1 MEKGELF
8 QVAYNVNDNTY
19 RSDVFMFHAEDDRIV
34 LASKI
39 NLTTGVAEKCVY
51 SFYKNHWNFFDVGP
65 EIKQFI
71 QDRLT
76 KSTVTEA
83 ATV

>member
-1 MEKGELF
+1 MEKGQLF
-8 QVAYNVNDNTY
+8 RVQHKGNDNSY
-19 RSDVFMFHAEDDRIV
+19 KSDVFVFHAEDDRIV

-39 NLTTGVAEKCVY
+39 NLTTGLAEDYVMILNKY
-51 SFYKNHWNFFDVGP
+51 DWYFSDVGP
-65 EIKQFI
+65 DIIQFI

>member
-1 MEKGELF
+1 MEKGQLF
-8 QVAYNVNDNTY
+8 QVAYNGNDNSY
-19 RSDVFMFHAEDDRIV
+19 KSDVFVFHAEDDRIV

-51 SFYKNHWNFFDVGP
+51 SFYKNNWNFFDVGP

-76 KSTVTEA
+76 QNIKL
-83 ATV
+83 

>member
-8 QVAYNVNDNTY
+8 QVAYNGNDNTY

-39 NLTTGVAEKCVY
+39 NLTTGVAEKHVY
-51 SFYKNHWNFFDVGP
+51 SFYRNHWNFFDVGP
-65 EIKQFI
+65 DIIRFI
-71 QDRLT
+71 NYRLT
-76 KSTVTEA
+76 QNIKL
-83 ATV
+83 

>member
-8 QVAYNVNDNTY
+8 SVTHNGNDNSY
-19 RSDVFMFHAEDDRIV
+19 KSDVLMFHAEDDRIV

-51 SFYKNHWNFFDVGP
+51 SFYRDNWNFFDVGP
-65 EIKQFI
+65 DIIRFINDRVRQNIK
-71 QDRLT
+71 L
-76 KSTVTEA
+76 
-83 ATV
+83 

>member
-8 QVAYNVNDNTY
+8 CVAHNGNDNSY
-19 RSDVFMFHAEDDRIV
+19 KSDVFVFHAEDDRIV

-65 EIKQFI
+65 DIIRFINDRVRQNIK
-71 QDRLT
+71 L
-76 KSTVTEA
+76 
-83 ATV
+83 

>member
-1 MEKGELF
+1 MENGELF
-8 QVAYNVNDNTY
+8 CVSHNGNDNSY
-19 RSDVFMFHAEDDRIV
+19 KSDVFMFHAEDDRIV

-65 EIKQFI
+65 DIIRFINDRVRQNIK
-71 QDRLT
+71 L
-76 KSTVTEA
+76 
-83 ATV
+83 

>member
-8 QVAYNVNDNTY
+8 SVTHNGNDNSY
-19 RSDVFMFHAEDDRIV
+19 KSDVFMFHAEDDRIV

-51 SFYKNHWNFFDVGP
+51 SFYRDNWNFFDVGP
-65 EIKQFI
+65 DIIRFINDRVRQNIK
-71 QDRLT
+71 L
-76 KSTVTEA
+76 
-83 ATV
+83 

>member
-1 MEKGELF
+1 MEKGQLF
-8 QVAYNVNDNTY
+8 QVAYNGNDNSY
-19 RSDVFMFHAEDDRIV
+19 KSDVLMFHAEDDRIV

-65 EIKQFI
+65 DIIRFI
-71 QDRLT
+71 NYRLT
-76 KSTVTEA
+76 QNIKL
-83 ATV
+83 

>member
-8 QVAYNVNDNTY
+8 QVAYNGNDNTY

-65 EIKQFI
+65 DIIRFI
-71 QDRLT
+71 NYRLT
-76 KSTVTEA
+76 QNIKL
-83 ATV
+83 

>member
-8 QVAYNVNDNTY
+8 SVAHNGNDNSCK
-19 RSDVFMFHAEDDRIV
+19 SDVFMFHAEDDRIV

-39 NLTTGVAEKCVY
+39 NLTTGVPEKYVN
-51 SFYKNHWNFFDVGP
+51 SFCIDNWNFFDVGP

>member
-1 MEKGELF
+1 MENGELF
-8 QVAYNVNDNTY
+8 CVAHNGNDNSY
-19 RSDVFMFHAEDDRIV
+19 KSDVFVFHAEDDRIV

-39 NLTTGVAEKCVY
+39 NLTTGVSEKHVY
-51 SFYKNHWNFFDVGP
+51 SFYKNNWNFFDVGP
-65 EIKQFI
+65 DIIQFI